1 MNVSAILRRDLNR
14 YRRNPVRTALL
25 FSLPLVMAS
34 VFALVFGGGGVDA
47 ISIRVLLWDED
58 DSIFSMLAGGAANSS
73 VSESDI
79 DLVPVGPEGLTM
91 MEHGEASALI
101 HIPAGF
107 IDDFLGGVPTA
118 IEIVK
123 NPSERFLP
131 QVVEEGAG
139 IGAAVLSAASRTF
152 RPELVQLK
160 ALMDGDGFPSD
171 LAVGTLGGGVNG
183 RFRSLEPILFPPVI
197 GLEKVT
203 VTDAD
208 RDPEPESILAYFLP
222 GLAVMGV
229 FFLSQS
235 ATRDILRDRESGL
248 LRHLLTA
255 PVSPS
260 DYLLGKCLT
269 VLIVSGVGFG
279 LLILIGVASG
289 VSWGPPAAVA
299 LLATATAV
307 ASSGTL
313 LLIMSLVGTERQGDA
328 LTTIVIIS
336 WSMLGGAFVPI
347 DQLPD
352 FLRPVSATTMVFWA
366 TDAFNTLVLRGGG
379 LADIILNVTVL
390 LGAGCAF
397 LVVGALLLGRRI
409 RAGAV

>member
-1 MNVSAILRRDLNR
+1 
-14 YRRNPVRTALL
+14 
-25 FSLPLVMAS
+25 
-34 VFALVFGGGGVDA
+34 
-47 ISIRVLLWDED
+47 
-58 DSIFSMLAGGAANSS
+58 
-73 VSESDI
+73 
-79 DLVPVGPEGLTM
+79 
-91 MEHGEASALI
+91 
-101 HIPAGF
+101 
-107 IDDFLGGVPTA
+107 
-118 IEIVK
+118 
-123 NPSERFLP
+123 
-131 QVVEEGAG
+131 
-139 IGAAVLSAASRTF
+139 
-152 RPELVQLK
+152 
-160 ALMDGDGFPSD
+160 
-171 LAVGTLGGGVNG
+171 
-183 RFRSLEPILFPPVI
+183 VI

-203 VTDAD
+203 LTETD
-208 RDPEPESILAYFLP
+208 REPEPESILAYFLP

-255 PVSPS
+255 PVSTS
-260 DYLLGKCLT
+260 DYLAGKCLT
-269 VLIVSGVGFG
+269 VLIVSGLGFG

-299 LLATATAV
+299 ILATATAV

-347 DQLPD
+347 DQMPA
-352 FLRPVSATTMVFWA
+352 FLRPVSASTMVFWA

-379 LADIILNVTVL
+379 LADIVPNVAVL
-390 LGAGCAF
+390 LGGGGVF
-397 LVVGALLLGRRI
+397 LAAGALLLGRRI

>member
-1 MNVSAILRRDLNR
+1 VLSPPGGVL
-14 YRRNPVRTALL
+14 
-25 FSLPLVMAS
+25 
-34 VFALVFGGGGVDA
+34 GGGG
-47 ISIRVLLWDED
+47 R
-58 DSIFSMLAGGAANSS
+58 GPAA
-73 VSESDI
+73 
-79 DLVPVGPEGLTM
+79 
-91 MEHGEASALI
+91 
-101 HIPAGF
+101 
-107 IDDFLGGVPTA
+107 
-118 IEIVK
+118 
-123 NPSERFLP
+123 
-131 QVVEEGAG
+131 
-139 IGAAVLSAASRTF
+139 LSAASRTF

-160 ALMDGDGFPSD
+160 ALIDGEGFPSD
-171 LAVGTLGGGVNG
+171 LAVAALGGGVNG

-203 VTDAD
+203 VTDVD
-208 RDPEPESILAYFLP
+208 RDPEPENILAYFLP

-255 PVSPS
+255 PVSAS

-269 VLIVSGVGFG
+269 VLIVSAVGFG
-279 LLILIGVASG
+279 LLILIGAVSG

-347 DQLPD
+347 DQMPD

-397 LVVGALLLGRRI
+397 LVVGALILGRRI